1 MYYKNL
7 SFNKKKKRRKGKENN
22 NNQVTTIINI
32 IKQKKLIQNLGFQ
45 LDLKIGLGSLISHL
59 RGDLFLFTLKRLLRR

>member
-1 MYYKNL
+1 MKICP
-7 SFNKKKKRRKGKENN
+7 SIKKKGKENN

-32 IKQKKLIQNLGFQ
+32 IKKKIKKLIQNLGFQ
-45 LDLKIGLGSLISHL
+45 LQLKLGLGSLVSHL